1 MDTASYI
8 AACVVLPLGAGLAL
22 RRWWALAIPA
32 VVFSAYLV
40 GDALDGG
47 LDPGIDWTVGQALTV
62 FAITVL
68 APAELSIAAGVALGR
83 FASKSTS
90 DGK

>member
-1 MDTASYI
+1 VDTASYI

-68 APAELSIAAGVALGR
+68 ADVPRDVPNGVR
-83 FASKSTS
+83 
-90 DGK
+90 